1 MQHGR
6 FGGKEDE
13 NLFKIT
19 HGREKSA
26 GHGGVIRYPSKSK
39 REYGKIVIRRAVKE
53 EKGRGRYEMKLEKRE
68 ITLNEK
74 DSLQDAR
81 YMQKGLLSAY
91 LQCLEQV
98 ERKEVRQYI
107 QQRIDEIRQEAQKL
121 EKQIEK
127 L

>member
-1 MQHGR
+1 
-6 FGGKEDE
+6 
-13 NLFKIT
+13 
-19 HGREKSA
+19 
-26 GHGGVIRYPSKSK
+26 
-39 REYGKIVIRRAVKE
+39 
-53 EKGRGRYEMKLEKRE
+53 MKLEKRE

-74 DSLQDAR
+74 DSLQDAC

-91 LQCLEQV
+91 LQGLEQV

>member
-1 MQHGR
+1 
-6 FGGKEDE
+6 
-13 NLFKIT
+13 
-19 HGREKSA
+19 
-26 GHGGVIRYPSKSK
+26 
-39 REYGKIVIRRAVKE
+39 
-53 EKGRGRYEMKLEKRE
+53 MKLEKRE

>member
-1 MQHGR
+1 
-6 FGGKEDE
+6 
-13 NLFKIT
+13 
-19 HGREKSA
+19 
-26 GHGGVIRYPSKSK
+26 
-39 REYGKIVIRRAVKE
+39 
-53 EKGRGRYEMKLEKRE
+53 MKLEKRE

-91 LQCLEQV
+91 LQGLEQV

-107 QQRIDEIRQEAQKL
+107 QQRITELQKEERSL
-121 EKQIEK
+121 GKQIEK